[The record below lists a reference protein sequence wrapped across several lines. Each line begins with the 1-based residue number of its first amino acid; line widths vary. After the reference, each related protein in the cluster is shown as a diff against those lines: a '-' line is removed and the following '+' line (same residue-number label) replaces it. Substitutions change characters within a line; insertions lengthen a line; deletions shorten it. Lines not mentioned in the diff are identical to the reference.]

1 MFNGKKILGLITAR
15 GGSKGIPWKN
25 IVDLG
30 GKPLITWTIEA
41 SLKSDL
47 IDRTIVTTDSGEIAE
62 ISKKYGADVPFLRPP
77 ELALDESSSYDA
89 IFHALDWLKENE
101 KIEYDI
107 ICLLQ
112 PTSPFRDCSHINE
125 AIEKFMKDDNALS
138 SISICEAVINPYK
151 MVTVNENGYIHKLE
165 GINTKIDR
173 RQDLPRVYQF
183 NGAIY
188 LMRISDL
195 ITKGHFITDKTIYY
209 QMDRESSIDIDEPL
223 DLEYARYLLERKISR
238 T

>member
-1 MFNGKKILGLITAR
+1 MKILGLITAR

-30 GKPLITWTIEA
+30 GKPLIAWTIEA

-62 ISKKYGADVPFLRPP
+62 ISKKYGADVPFMRPP

-112 PTSPFRDCSHINE
+112 PTSPFRDYLQIND
-125 AIEKFMKDDNALS
+125 AIEKFLKNEKALS
-138 SISICEAVINPYK
+138 SISICEALINPYK
-151 MVTVNENGYIHKLE
+151 MVTINELGYINKLE
-165 GINTKIDR
+165 SVNSKIDR

-188 LMRISDL
+188 LMRTNDL
-195 ITKGHFITDKTIYY
+195 QSYKHFITEKTIYY
-209 QMDRESSIDIDEPL
+209 LMNRESSIDIDEPM
-223 DLEYARYLLERKISR
+223 DLEIARFLLERKRIR
-238 T
+238 NTI